1 MDTKKVGR
9 AVPKW
14 AALILVVVVSPSRFA
29 LSQTSATQ
37 AANATHALTP
47 RALVDQYCVVCHNQK
62 ALTAGVSL
70 EGVDFSNPAANAAIM
85 ERVLRKVRTGEMP
98 PAGMPR
104 PPAPVLAAFTK
115 SLESTLDQAAAAHPN
130 PGRPAIHRL
139 NRAEYSNAIRDILAL
154 DVQPGSSLPVD

>member
-1 MDTKKVGR
+1 MDGSRRLRR
-9 AVPKW
+9 ATPLW
-14 AALILVVVVSPSRFA
+14 AALTLLAVAA
-29 LSQTSATQ
+29 LAQPQTP
-37 AANATHALTP
+37 AAPTP

-70 EGVDFSNPAANAAIM
+70 EGIDFSNAAANAAIM

-104 PPAPVLAAFTK
+104 PPAAASATFTK
-115 SLESTLDQAAAAHPN
+115 SLESALDQAAAAHPN

-139 NRAEYSNAIRDILAL
+139 
-154 DVQPGSSLPVD
+154 